1 LGWARRYG
9 PQAPETSKHFVLTNN
24 NDYMGGNYGTRLK
37 LLGNGENL
45 SLINKNV
52 FATGGTDSAED
63 PTPDIQIIQHGPDT
77 CVFLSDAI
85 SEDIASFL
93 YPSFA
98 KVGNYTDS
106 QVTDSSYGI
115 VLAARGNYLFAAYD
129 AQTIGKIGV
138 WRIEHGCTLS
148 LLHTYTPTY
157 GIYSMAVSPNGA
169 ALVMSYWSD
178 FFVGS
183 YGIGPDG
190 TLTGPYDLGLGSNG
204 YRPWGVDITAD
215 SKYAIIDLQS
225 DYTAVDVFPINS
237 NGSLDTRYYEFGG
250 DESLGDASGGGWI
263 WLSPDEKF
271 LFVNDDSERLT
282 TLNFNE
288 ANLTQ
293 GLTYTG
299 CMTTLR
305 VPKNEQSIWSYG
317 MATQFTTGTGSA
329 LYVGEE
335 FDYSTVATLAIDADT
350 GCTTET
356 AASPFEFS
364 DGYATISTVEAW
376 PPRPF

>member
-1 LGWARRYG
+1 
-9 PQAPETSKHFVLTNN
+9 
-24 NDYMGGNYGTRLK
+24 
-37 LLGNGENL
+37 
-45 SLINKNV
+45 
-52 FATGGTDSAED
+52 
-63 PTPDIQIIQHGPDT
+63 
-77 CVFLSDAI
+77 
-85 SEDIASFL
+85 
-93 YPSFA
+93 
-98 KVGNYTDS
+98 
-106 QVTDSSYGI
+106 
-115 VLAARGNYLFAAYD
+115 
-129 AQTIGKIGV
+129 
-138 WRIEHGCTLS
+138 
-148 LLHTYTPTY
+148 
-157 GIYSMAVSPNGA
+157 MAVSPNGT

-178 FFVGS
+178 YFVGS

-237 NGSLDTRYYEFGG
+237 NGSLDTRYYGFGG

-317 MATQFTTGTGSA
+317 MATQFATGTGSA
-329 LYVGEE
+329 LYVGEG
-335 FDYSTVATLAIDADT
+335 FDYSTVATLTIDADT

-356 AASPFEFS
+356 AASPFELS